1 MMREREEDEE
11 EDVVAGGGGAEEEEI
26 VRMYEELLGE
36 LTLNS
41 KPIITDL
48 TIIAGEQRE
57 FAAGIARAIC
67 DRVLEVP
74 AEQKLPSLY
83 LLDSIVKNIGRDY
96 LRHFATRL
104 PEVFCEA
111 YKQVHPSLYPAM
123 RHLFGT
129 WSTVFPSPVRR
140 QIEAELQFSSSMSHQ
155 SANLTDL
162 KSSES
167 LSPHPSHGIHVNP
180 KYLEARRQFEH
191 SDADE
196 HGRSV
201 SSGGQIYGRKPTIG
215 HGEYDSDRSEIPRM
229 HSPKIAPGRGFS
241 TSGNEKLVPHS
252 KNKQLRPSSPNFK
265 MGRSRSPSVEGLAR
279 DISPGSAM
287 DRASPS
293 HAEYGAN
300 RISGRNLEKN
310 DWWKRNLSND
320 GAHGVHNISNGHDNQ
335 RPRALI
341 DAYGNYRGKIALN
354 EKLPEINVRGINGLN
369 SETASRNWQNSEEEE
384 YVWEDMSPTLADCNK
399 NNDFMSFNSTVG
411 STSADLRRTSVLPM
425 ETDFRRSDWDRQTQL
440 PSVDQPS
447 IGVDERGYDLGSS
460 NGPLSK
466 KPRYTQNSFPQ
477 SKQQYVRETSRGSAF
492 QMPFSARGLDSSV
505 GSDSSKM
512 EFPSTSVQEPHPP
525 SLAPV
530 LWPPVHKSHPPP
542 LHPGLVQQKYFKNQ
556 SGFTDTRNS
565 VVNQGLN
572 LPSILPPT
580 QVDDAARRNPM
591 FLKMPQKQPGGFI
604 DSHQLCEQQPSL
616 IRPPFFPMSHD
627 NIVPSHQTFTNI
639 NTQQGMNPVLLN
651 PLSKGGPSLQIHSG
665 SLPPL
670 PPGPP
675 PASSQMGPTQGSTGS
690 TGNNLS
696 GLISSLVAQGLIS
709 LTAPAPSQDSVGLE
723 FNTELIK
730 VRHEPAINALYADLP
745 RQCTTCGLRFISQE
759 EHSSHM
765 DWHVTKNRTSKNRK
779 QKPSRK
785 WFVSAKEWLS
795 GAEAMG
801 TDAVPGFLPSE
812 TIVEKRGEK
821 ELAVPAD
828 EDQNVCALCG
838 ESFEDFYSDE
848 TEEWMYKGA
857 VYLNAPDG
865 SIEGMQRPQL
875 GPIVHAKCRSETTED
890 LGQTEGGS

>member
-1 MMREREEDEE
+1 
-11 EDVVAGGGGAEEEEI
+11 
-26 VRMYEELLGE
+26 
-36 LTLNS
+36 
-41 KPIITDL
+41 
-48 TIIAGEQRE
+48 
-57 FAAGIARAIC
+57 
-67 DRVLEVP
+67 
-74 AEQKLPSLY
+74 
-83 LLDSIVKNIGRDY
+83 
-96 LRHFATRL
+96 
-104 PEVFCEA
+104 
-111 YKQVHPSLYPAM
+111 M

-140 QIEAELQFSSSMSHQ
+140 KIEAELQFSSSMSHQ

-191 SDADE
+191 SDAASDE

-215 HGEYDSDRSEIPRM
+215 HGEYDSDHSEIPRVR
-229 HSPKIAPGRGFS
+229 SPKVAPGRGFS

-265 MGRSRSPSVEGLAR
+265 MGRSRSPSVEGLVR

-310 DWWKRNLSND
+310 DWWKRNLPND
-320 GAHGVHNISNGHDNQ
+320 SAHGVHNISNGHDNQ

-384 YVWEDMSPTLADCNK
+384 YVWEDMSPTLADRNK

-411 STSADLRRTSVLPM
+411 SASADLRRTSALPM

-440 PSVDQPS
+440 PSVDHPS
-447 IGVDERGYDLGSS
+447 IVVDERGYDLGSS

-466 KPRYTQNSFPQ
+466 KPRYNQYSFPQ
-477 SKQQYVRETSRGSAF
+477 SEQQYVRETSRGSAL
-492 QMPFSARGLDSSV
+492 QMPFQQEDWIHLLWILASTTARA
-505 GSDSSKM
+505 
-512 EFPSTSVQEPHPP
+512 T
-525 SLAPV
+525 
-530 LWPPVHKSHPPP
+530 
-542 LHPGLVQQKYFKNQ
+542 
-556 SGFTDTRNS
+556 
-565 VVNQGLN
+565 
-572 LPSILPPT
+572 
-580 QVDDAARRNPM
+580 
-591 FLKMPQKQPGGFI
+591 
-604 DSHQLCEQQPSL
+604 
-616 IRPPFFPMSHD
+616 
-627 NIVPSHQTFTNI
+627 
-639 NTQQGMNPVLLN
+639 
-651 PLSKGGPSLQIHSG
+651 
-665 SLPPL
+665 
-670 PPGPP
+670 
-675 PASSQMGPTQGSTGS
+675 PASSQKGPTQGSTGS
-690 TGNNLS
+690 SGNNLS

-709 LTAPAPSQDSVGLE
+709 LTAPPPSQDSVGLE

-865 SIEGMQRPQL
+865 SIEGMQRKLTGRLNNGKEEVTAMLDDDAISPVQFFL
-875 GPIVHAKCRSETTED
+875 GFTGDHGAHLSLLTSKLNIDGQMVSMASLAPSNLFKTILMSTKSYIADTSSVWGGAT
-890 LGQTEGGS
+890 LGQEGL